1 MSSGG
6 SEIAK
11 NVVIRRRPDRLKT
24 SLENVIWLE
33 KQSTVCIE
41 RRLDMLKTI
50 RVLLI
55 ALIGMGISSVA
66 AAQGFEPSKMFFGGG
81 ISSNEMSDSDSATG
95 WQVFGGYS
103 FGEVTRNIII
113 DAEVGYMDTGSM
125 DRPGRGSVKAN
136 GLWATGVA
144 RLIVTPTIEVLGR
157 VGADFGDDDGLM
169 AGIGV
174 GFNLTK
180 SFKLRFEY
188 VQRENTDS
196 IQLNLVFQP

>member
-1 MSSGG
+1 
-6 SEIAK
+6 
-11 NVVIRRRPDRLKT
+11 
-24 SLENVIWLE
+24 
-33 KQSTVCIE
+33 
-41 RRLDMLKTI
+41 MLKTI
-50 RVLLI
+50 RVFLI
-55 ALIGMGISSVA
+55 ALVGMGISSVA

-125 DRPGRGSVKAN
+125 DRPGRGSVTAN
-136 GLWATGVA
+136 GLWGAGVV
-144 RLIVTPTIEVLGR
+144 RLIITPTIEALGR
-157 VGADFGDDDGLM
+157 VGADFGDDDGLL

-180 SFKLRFEY
+180 NFKLRLEY
-188 VQRENTDS
+188 VQRDNTDS
-196 IQLNLVFQP
+196 IQLNLVYQP

>member
-1 MSSGG
+1 
-6 SEIAK
+6 
-11 NVVIRRRPDRLKT
+11 
-24 SLENVIWLE
+24 
-33 KQSTVCIE
+33 
-41 RRLDMLKTI
+41 MLKTI

-55 ALIGMGISSVA
+55 ALIGMGIPSVA

-125 DRPGRGSVKAN
+125 DRPGRGSVTAN
-136 GLWATGVA
+136 GLWGAGVV
-144 RLIVTPTIEVLGR
+144 RLIITPTIEALGR
-157 VGADFGDDDGLM
+157 VGADFGDDDGLL

-180 SFKLRFEY
+180 NFKLRLEY
-188 VQRENTDS
+188 VQRDNTDS
-196 IQLNLVFQP
+196 IQLNLVYQP